1 MYKLAAR
8 TGVEK
13 LFYRRAGPEISRLDW
28 WLVKG
33 PTTEIESVNSS
44 LTERLVGPTLGK
56 ISARV
61 VSLIALAF
69 QTADPPVREL
79 GRKPGTNVFRPRSK
93 EHPKDETFPG
103 LLIIQLEG
111 RVFFVNAERIG
122 EKNESACR

>member
-56 ISARV
+56 IKRSRGLANRAC
-61 VSLIALAF
+61 VS
-69 QTADPPVREL
+69 D
-79 GRKPGTNVFRPRSK
+79 G
-93 EHPKDETFPG
+93 
-103 LLIIQLEG
+103 
-111 RVFFVNAERIG
+111 
-122 EKNESACR
+122 